1 MGTENNGRLVL
12 TVKEVQ
18 KLLGL
23 SRGLVYQAIQSGQ
36 IPSIRIGRRVLIPR
50 AALEHILAGTD
61 ANDTLLKS

>member
-1 MGTENNGRLVL
+1 MNIENNERLTL

-61 ANDTLLKS
+61 ANVTLLKS